1 MPRWDDWRV
10 VKFRYNAAA
19 AIAAL
24 VAVLGAVPL
33 ATARWYLLPI
43 LLVPLAVAA
52 GAWRAGTDASP
63 RGLRVRALLGSR
75 FVPWSRIE
83 RLAVGQKKKV
93 YMHTV
98 DGTTVPLPA
107 VRPSDLPRVFAVIG
121 GPAT

>member
-1 MPRWDDWRV
+1 V

-24 VAVLGAVPL
+24 VAAIGAVPI
-33 ATARWYLLPI
+33 ATSRWYLLPV

-63 RGLRVRALLGSR
+63 GGLRVRALLGSR
-75 FVPWSRIE
+75 FVPWSRVE
-83 RLAVGQKKKV
+83 RLAAEKKKV
-93 YMHTV
+93 YVHTV
-98 DGTTVPLPA
+98 DGTTVRLPA

-121 GPAT
+121 EPR